1 MTQDNTSSF
10 PVQFQGQVWAQ
21 WLLRLAGWRY
31 RFDGLP
37 SQQGVFIAYPHTSNW
52 DFVVMILV
60 KWATGIRTQFWAKD
74 SLFRVPLLGPWLRW
88 VGGVAIDRKAS
99 SGVVGEMIRVLRQPK
114 IFTLVF
120 VLAQDTKTRVNIF
133 GWRFRP
139 KARANTPRAGA
150 AVFTN
155 SRCKRRCLWLW
166 CASITGNVAST
177 SPVFSPSA
185 AMRSKTTPVL
195 SKSLRAFEAAVPSW
209 LRPFNR

>member
-99 SGVVGEMIRVLRQPK
+99 SGVVGEMIRVLRQHK
-114 IFTLVF
+114 DEGKYFW
-120 VLAQDTKTRVNIF
+120 LALSPEGTRQHTE
-133 GWRFRP
+133 GWRSGFYQLALQAQVPLALVRIDYGQRCIDFASFLTLSGDEVQDY
-139 KARANTPRAGA
+139 ARFEQVFAGVRGCRAE
-150 AVFTN
+150 
-155 SRCKRRCLWLW
+155 L
-166 CASITGNVAST
+166 ASPIQ
-177 SPVFSPSA
+177 PL
-185 AMRSKTTPVL
+185 KTT
-195 SKSLRAFEAAVPSW
+195 SSS
-209 LRPFNR
+209 RP